1 MTPGWAAALLLA
13 AGAGLLA
20 LPDRRWTACASRG
33 RGGTRAGPARNP
45 VPGAGVRTRMLR
57 GGRPGSGQAEA
68 SAGLQGVVQ
77 QLAAMLRA
85 GRGQAEL
92 WADAARAS
100 AARAAPDGTTA
111 MLAAAADAAHGA
123 QSVPQTL
130 RRHARAL
137 AAGAGAPQW
146 LCLAA
151 CLETAERSGAPL
163 AGILNRYAAQL
174 EAEADAEAL
183 RATALAGPRTTVRI
197 LTWLPVLGLGLAT
210 ALGLDP
216 VGVLL
221 AGPVGWAALAVG
233 LLLVGAAR
241 WWSRA
246 LLRSAVR
253 AGNGK
258 DR

>member
-20 LPDRRWTACASRG
+20 LPDRRWTVRVRG
-33 RGGTRAGPARNP
+33 RGDARSGPVRNP
-45 VPGAGVRTRMLR
+45 VPGTGARSRMLP
-57 GGRPGSGQAEA
+57 GGRSDSGQEGS

-85 GRGQAEL
+85 GRGQTEL

-100 AARAAPDGTTA
+100 AACAAPDGTTA
-111 MLAAAADAAHGA
+111 MLAAAADAARGG

-137 AAGAGAPQW
+137 PAGAGAPQW

-163 AGILNRYAAQL
+163 AGILARYAAQL
-174 EAEADAEAL
+174 EAESDAEAL
-183 RATALAGPRTTVRI
+183 RATALAGPRATVRI

-221 AGPVGWAALAVG
+221 GGPVGWAALTSG
-233 LLLVGAAR
+233 LLLMGAAR

-246 LLRSAVR
+246 LLRSAVS

-258 DR
+258 DN